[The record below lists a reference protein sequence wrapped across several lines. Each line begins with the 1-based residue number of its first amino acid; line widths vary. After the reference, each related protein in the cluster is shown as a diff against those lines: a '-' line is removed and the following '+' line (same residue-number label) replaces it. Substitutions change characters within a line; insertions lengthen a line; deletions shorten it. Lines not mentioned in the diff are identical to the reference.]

1 MGAVIVV
8 RMLSRAWGR
17 FQGGNL
23 QQPGPSRRTAH
34 RGPSQGRHRYA
45 GRDRMG
51 RAQATHI
58 VPLVGARRRDRL
70 TEALGAAE
78 LTLSQRERNYRF
90 IAASSGMAA
99 PRRARSVSAGAK
111 RRVQQ
116 QRSLPVVVR
125 LSYHIPSGDGPATGV
140 AGAMILSIAARSASL
155 SETSAAARLSLTWFG
170 CRAPTMATCTAGLA
184 SVQAMAN

>member
-1 MGAVIVV
+1 LWSGCSRGRGVV
-8 RMLSRAWGR
+8 SKAGTCS
-17 FQGGNL
+17 NL
-23 QQPGPSRRTAH
+23 ALVDALRTV
-34 RGPSQGRHRYA
+34 
-45 GRDRMG
+45 
-51 RAQATHI
+51 AQAKGVTVTQAAI
-58 VPLVGARRRDRL
+58 AWVAPRPPISCRLVGARRRDRL